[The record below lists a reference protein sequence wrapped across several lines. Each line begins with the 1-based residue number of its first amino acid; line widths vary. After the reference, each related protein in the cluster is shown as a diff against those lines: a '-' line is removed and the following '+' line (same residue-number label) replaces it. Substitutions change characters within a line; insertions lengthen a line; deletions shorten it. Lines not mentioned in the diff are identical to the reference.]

1 MVADDE
7 ERALGDDDEP
17 RTAGQHPNERD
28 LTPSSIHPLSP
39 PEIGELERRVAM
51 RRLASAVAEVLFER
65 ELRRVSESTRRDSEA
80 GARGGSSTS
89 GQDKS

>member
-1 MVADDE
+1 MAGDAE
-7 ERALGDDDEP
+7 ERALGDDHEP
-17 RTAGQHPNERD
+17 RMAGEQPNERD
-28 LTPSSIHPLSP
+28 LTPSSFHPLSP
-39 PEIGELERRVAM
+39 PEVGELERRVAI